1 MLGGSERDSFDAR
14 ERRRVGYWK
23 TRKGLDKPAWLGPV
37 RVGRADASSPVADV
51 CVGQVRAAQME
62 AMASRSEVQ
71 HMLQQSL
78 LDVKQQIAA
87 RRILVTPTTATTASL
102 ESLLDVK
109 QQITA
114 RRILVTPTTATTASV
129 ESLLDVKQQ
138 IAARRIL
145 VTPTTAA
152 TTTSLDVQN
161 PPHTQKPPTHSTCS
175 STAPPDTPHKQAIAQ
190 LEPLRGEATLTAADA
205 DRRP

>member
-14 ERRRVGYWK
+14 ERRRVGYWE
-23 TRKGLDKPAWLGPV
+23 TRKGLDTPAGLGPV
-37 RVGRADASSPVADV
+37 RVARADASSPVADV

-87 RRILVTPTTATTASL
+87 RRILVTPTTA
-102 ESLLDVK
+102 
-109 QQITA
+109 
-114 RRILVTPTTATTASV
+114 
-129 ESLLDVKQQ
+129 
-138 IAARRIL
+138 
-145 VTPTTAA
+145 A

-175 STAPPDTPHKQAIAQ
+175 STSPPDTSTNK
-190 LEPLRGEATLTAADA
+190 R
-205 DRRP
+205 